1 MKKRV
6 IIKGPALSRSGYGE
20 QTRFALRSLREYED
34 KFDISLINLN
44 WGQTGWLWED
54 NEERKWMDSLIKKAV
69 YEQQNGPIEYDI
81 SLQVTIPNEFENMAK
96 VNVGYTA
103 GVEADRVSPEW
114 LQACNNMDR
123 IIVISEFTKKSLVE
137 TSYEARN
144 KETGAVIPDY
154 RLEKPV
160 IAVSYP
166 VRQFEQHELSDLDLK
181 TDFNFLVVAQWGV
194 RKNIENTIL
203 WFLEEFKNDEVGLV
217 IKTSTANSCNM
228 DYELTSSRIEMLL
241 KQVPNREE
249 LKCKLYLIH
258 GDLSEENLT
267 WLYNHPKINCLV
279 SLAHGEGFGLP
290 IFEAAYNG
298 LPVLAPGW
306 SGHMDYMKAPKKDKK
321 TKKERM
327 RPHFAKVDFDLQP
340 VQPHA
345 VWQPV
350 IIPEAKWCYP
360 KPFSYKKQLREVF
373 KNYGFHK
380 SQAKKL
386 KKYIDTHFTAE
397 NQYKKFT
404 EAFIGEEVKEKV
416 VIPVEDLPKI
426 SLITSVYDGDEFIES
441 FLEDITRQTIF
452 EEKCEL
458 ILLNAAS
465 PGNEEEVINK
475 YVEKYPNNIVYKKL
489 DEDPGIY
496 GVWNMGV
503 EMATGEYLTNANLDD
518 RKAPNSLQLHAEELY
533 TNPDVD
539 LVYADMLV
547 TDKPNEVWEENSS
560 SGRKYDFPQYTF
572 ENLKMVNMPH
582 ASPMW
587 RKTIHDT
594 HGLFDDKY
602 RSAGDWEMWL
612 RAGSQGSQFKKIDTP
627 LGLYYFNPT
636 GISTNP
642 DNFDWKREE
651 EVEVYEKYK
660 DVDL

>member
-1 MKKRV
+1 MKKK
-6 IIKGPALSRSGYGE
+6 IIVKGPALSRSGYGE
-20 QTRFALRSLREYED
+20 QTRFALRSLRAYED
-34 KFDISLINLN
+34 QFDISLVSLN
-44 WGQTGWLWED
+44 WGKTGWIWED
-54 NEERKWMDSLIKKAV
+54 NEEREWIDSLIQKAV
-69 YEQQNGPIEYDI
+69 KDAQQNNAAYDM
-81 SLQVTIPNEFENMAK
+81 SLQITIPNEFENLAK

-103 GVEADRVSPEW
+103 GVETDTVSGHWVEKCNQMDRV
-114 LQACNNMDR
+114 
-123 IIVISEFTKKSLVE
+123 IVISEFAKKGIVE
-137 TSYEARN
+137 SMYNARN
-144 KETGAVIPDY
+144 NTTGEMIENY
-154 RLEKPV
+154 HCEKPV
-160 IAVSYP
+160 IPVSYP
-166 VRQFEQHELSDLDLK
+166 VREFEPEEMKDLDLK
-181 TDFNFLVVAQWGV
+181 TDFNFLVVAQWGI
-194 RKNIENTIL
+194 RKNLENTIM
-203 WFLEEFKNDEVGLV
+203 WFLEEFRDDEVGL
-217 IKTSTANSCNM
+217 ILKTSTANSSNM
-228 DYELTSSRIEMLL
+228 DYETTSARLEFLL
-241 KQVPNREE
+241 NQVENRDEV
-249 LKCKLYLIH
+249 KCKIYLVH
-258 GDLSEENLT
+258 GDLSENNLT
-267 WLYNHPKINCLV
+267 WLYRHPKVKCLV

-290 IFEAAYNG
+290 IFEAAYNE
-298 LPVLAPGW
+298 LPVLAPAW
-306 SGHMDYMKAPKKDKK
+306 SGHMDFMVAPKKDKK
-321 TKKERM
+321 TKKTRL
-327 RPHFAKVDFDLQP
+327 RPHFARVEYELKE

-345 VWQPV
+345 VWQPI

-360 KPFSYKKQLREVF
+360 KPFSYKKQLREVY

-386 KKYIDTHFTAE
+386 KKYVDTRFTAE
-397 NQYKKFT
+397 VQYKKFT

-426 SLITSVYDGDEFIES
+426 SLITSVYDGDEFIEP

-465 PGNEEEVINK
+465 PGSEEEIINK

-503 EMATGEYLTNANLDD
+503 EMATGEYITNANLDD

-533 TNPDVD
+533 TNPDID

-547 TDKPNEVWEENSS
+547 TDKPNEIWEENSS
-560 SGRKYDFPQYTF
+560 SGRRYDFPEYTF

-587 RKTIHDT
+587 RKTIHDA
-594 HGLFDDKY
+594 HGLFNDKY

-612 RAGSQGSQFKKIDTP
+612 RAGSKGSQFKKIDTP

-651 EVEVYEKYK
+651 EAEVYNEYK
-660 DVDL
+660 DIEL